1 MTVLEKQIAFQTMK
15 HDPKK
20 ATGRTLGLAL
30 QAIGKAVENPG
41 TEVEF
46 INHNKQNPGQH
57 MMCKNQIK
65 LLAKTLSL
73 DVSVEIKLR
82 ENLVDLGVFVKS
94 NWVSPYKLT
103 PVEKAFKD
111 NYGVYPGELVSLHEL
126 DCWKSFK
133 RGFEAA
139 QNGHE

>member
-1 MTVLEKQIAFQTMK
+1 M
-15 HDPKK
+15 
-20 ATGRTLGLAL
+20 GLAL

-46 INHNKQNPGQH
+46 INHNPQNLGQH
-57 MMCKNQIK
+57 QQCKDQIEH
-65 LLAKTLSL
+65 LAKTLFL

-82 ENLVDLGVFVKS
+82 KNLVDLGVFVKS
-94 NWVSPYKLT
+94 NWVSPYKRT
-103 PVEKAFKD
+103 PAEEAFKD
-111 NYGVYPGELVSLHEL
+111 NYGVYPDELVSLHEL

-139 QNGHE
+139 QNG

>member
-1 MTVLEKQIAFQTMK
+1 MK
-15 HDPKK
+15 NDPKR

-30 QAIGKAVENPG
+30 QAIGEAVENPG

-46 INHNKQNPGQH
+46 INHNKQNLGQH
-57 MMCKNQIK
+57 QQCKDQIEH
-65 LLAKTLSL
+65 LAKTLFL
-73 DVSVEIKLR
+73 DVSVEIKLKK
-82 ENLVDLGVFVKS
+82 NLVDLGVFVKS

-103 PVEKAFKD
+103 PAEKAFIE
-111 NYGVYPGELVSLHEL
+111 NYGVYPSELKSLHEL

-139 QNGHE
+139 QND

>member
-1 MTVLEKQIAFQTMK
+1 M
-15 HDPKK
+15 
-20 ATGRTLGLAL
+20 GLAL

-46 INHNKQNPGQH
+46 INHNKQNLAQQ
-57 MMCKNQIK
+57 MVCKDQIK

-73 DVSVEIKLR
+73 DVSVEVKMKKPS
-82 ENLVDLGVFVKS
+82 VDFGVFVKS
-94 NWVSPYKLT
+94 NWVSPYKPT
-103 PVEKAFKD
+103 PAEEAFKD

-133 RGFEAA
+133 TGFEAA
-139 QNGHE
+139 QNG